1 MRPFSLAAAALALL
15 TLAPATQ
22 ARQEPSADRALA
34 GRVAG
39 KPVSCIPQRQIDS
52 SQNFDSG
59 DILYR
64 MKSGPDYL
72 NSPRPKCAGLRGGAG
87 MVTRTPSTDLCR
99 GDIAEIVDFT
109 SGIHYGSCALGD
121 FVPYP
126 RIHRPRQ

>member
-1 MRPFSLAAAALALL
+1 MRPLSIAAGLMLIAM
-15 TLAPATQ
+15 TPAVQ
-22 ARQEPSADRALA
+22 ARQEATPERMLA

-39 KPVSCIPQRQIDS
+39 KPISCIPQRQIDS

-72 NSPRPKCAGLRGGAG
+72 NSPRPKCAGLRGSAG

-99 GDIAEIVDFT
+99 GDIADIVDFT
-109 SGIHYGSCALGD
+109 SGTQYGSCALGD

-126 RIHRPRQ
+126 RVRKPRQ